1 MVSVNAKLAERLAK
15 GIKRFQ
21 PVLEKAR
28 AADINESDTVV
39 IITDMLCD
47 VFGYDKYE
55 EITSEFAI
63 KKTYCDLAVK
73 VDDKVVLL
81 LECKAVGIDLK
92 DDHVRQATN
101 YSADSGIDWV
111 VLTNGT
117 IWRIYKILFTKPV
130 EKVLVYEFDFTELSG
145 KKQSDIEL
153 LYYLCRE
160 AFSPRSKANL
170 DTLYEQKQV
179 INRYI
184 VGRIMQTDSVVDGLR
199 RAIRKYYPDVR
210 VENEELRQ
218 LMCNEILR
226 REIVEGESADE
237 ARKKILKVE
246 RTAAPTKKKSQSTE
260 IVTDNVDE

>member
-1 MVSVNAKLAERLAK
+1 MVSVNAKLTERIAK

-21 PVLEKAR
+21 PILTKAR

-73 VDDKVVLL
+73 VDGKVALL
-81 LECKAVGIDLK
+81 LECKAAGLELK

-117 IWRIYKILFTKPV
+117 TWKVFKILFTKPV
-130 EKVLVYEFDFTELSG
+130 EKVLVYEFDFTELNG
-145 KKQSDIEL
+145 KKQGDIEL

-160 AFSPRSKANL
+160 AFGPKSKANL

-184 VGRIMQTDSVVDGLR
+184 IGRIMQTDSVVDGIR

-226 REIVEGESADE
+226 REIVEGESADD
-237 ARKKILKVE
+237 ARKKLSKVE
-246 RTAAPTKKKSQSTE
+246 RAAATSRPKPQPAETE
-260 IVTDNVDE
+260 TEDVKE